1 MCVDIPTLPP
11 TNLSPSPLPTQLLE
25 EQKRDM
31 EEDVMC
37 MDIAPV
43 PEGLMRSRFLVVG
56 CADSSVK
63 VLGLDPEDQLRNL
76 ALQVRRAGGRG

>member
-1 MCVDIPTLPP
+1 
-11 TNLSPSPLPTQLLE
+11 
-25 EQKRDM
+25 
-31 EEDVMC
+31 MC

-76 ALQVRRAGGRG
+76 ALQVREAGG